1 MTSADLNQAE
11 LRQRA
16 SGLLAS
22 GRLPSGEPLATW
34 AGSGRG
40 ERCCVCQVLVKQDEI
55 GFDLSFRMPE
65 REVELHMHN
74 RCRIAWEQVR
84 AAGSATGRAAAP

>member
-1 MTSADLNQAE
+1 MTTMNVTESE

-16 SGLLAS
+16 SGLLAL
-22 GRLPSGEPLATW
+22 GRLPRDEPSATW

-40 ERCCVCQVLVKQDEI
+40 EHCCVCNVLVRPDEI
-55 GFDLSFRMPE
+55 GFDLSFQLPG

-74 RCRIAWEQVR
+74 RCRVAWEQVR
-84 AAGSATGRAAAP
+84 GTR

>member
-1 MTSADLNQAE
+1 MTVAKIDEVE

-22 GRLPSGEPLATW
+22 GRLPWDEPAATW

-40 ERCCVCQVLVKQDEI
+40 ERCCVCQVLVRPDEI
-55 GFDLSFRMPE
+55 AFDLSFRKPE
-65 REVELHMHN
+65 RELHMHN

-84 AAGSATGRAAAP
+84 GDRWR

>member
-1 MTSADLNQAE
+1 MTPATIDEGA

-22 GRLPSGEPLATW
+22 GRLPSVEPSATW

-40 ERCCVCQVLVKQDEI
+40 ERCCVCQVLVRPDEI
-55 GFDLSFRMPE
+55 AFDLSFRTPE
-65 REVELHMHN
+65 REVELHMHS
-74 RCRIAWEQVR
+74 RCRIVWEQVR
-84 AAGSATGRAAAP
+84 AAR

>member
-1 MTSADLNQAE
+1 MTVANLNEAE

-22 GRLPSGEPLATW
+22 GRLPTDEPSATW

-40 ERCCVCQVLVKQDEI
+40 ERCCVCHVQVRSDEI
-55 GFDLSFRMPE
+55 GFDLSFQSTE
-65 REVELHMHN
+65 RELELHMHT
-74 RCRIAWEQVR
+74 RCRIAWEQER
-84 AAGSATGRAAAP
+84 GRR

>member
-1 MTSADLNQAE
+1 MTAANLNEIE

-16 SGLLAS
+16 SGLLAT
-22 GRLPSGEPLATW
+22 GRLPSSEPSATW

-40 ERCCVCQVLVKQDEI
+40 ERCCVCHVLVRPDEI
-55 GFDLSFRMPE
+55 GFDLSFRTPD

-74 RCRIAWEQVR
+74 RCRVAWEQER
-84 AAGSATGRAAAP
+84 ASGRAAAP

>member
-1 MTSADLNQAE
+1 MTPTNINDTE

-22 GRLPSGEPLATW
+22 GRLPADEPSATW

-40 ERCCVCQVLVKQDEI
+40 ERCCICHVQVRPDEI
-55 GFDLSFRMPE
+55 GFDLSFRA
-65 REVELHMHN
+65 RGQEVELHMHS
-74 RCRIAWEQVR
+74 RCRVAWEQER
-84 AAGSATGRAAAP
+84 GHR

>member
-1 MTSADLNQAE
+1 MTPTNINDTE

-22 GRLPSGEPLATW
+22 GRLPTDEPSATW

-40 ERCCVCQVLVKQDEI
+40 ERCCVCHVQVRADEI
-55 GFDLSFRMPE
+55 GFDLSFRTRG
-65 REVELHMHN
+65 REVELHMHS
-74 RCRIAWEQVR
+74 RCRVAWEQER
-84 AAGSATGRAAAP
+84 SHR

>member
-1 MTSADLNQAE
+1 MTRANPDELE

-22 GRLPSGEPLATW
+22 GRLPASEPAATW

-40 ERCCVCQVLVKQDEI
+40 ERCCVCQVLVSHDEI
-55 GFDLSFRMPE
+55 GFDLSFRMPDQ
-65 REVELHMHN
+65 EVELHMHN

-84 AAGSATGRAAAP
+84 GRR

>member
-1 MTSADLNQAE
+1 MTRANLDELE
-11 LRQRA
+11 LRRRA

-22 GRLPSGEPLATW
+22 GRLPSGEPSAIW

-40 ERCCVCQVLVKQDEI
+40 ERCCVCHVPVSPDEI
-55 GFDLSFRMPE
+55 GCDLAFRMRE

-74 RCRIAWEQVR
+74 RCRAAWEQVR
-84 AAGSATGRAAAP
+84 GSR

>member
-1 MTSADLNQAE
+1 MTPANFDELE

-16 SGLLAS
+16 SGLLAA
-22 GRLPSGEPLATW
+22 GRLPTDEPSATW

-40 ERCCVCQVLVKQDEI
+40 ERCCVCHVLVKPDEI

-84 AAGSATGRAAAP
+84 GARAP

>member
-1 MTSADLNQAE
+1 MTPTGIDEME

-22 GRLPSGEPLATW
+22 GRLPADEPSATW

-40 ERCCVCQVLVKQDEI
+40 ERCCVCHVLVQSDEI
-55 GFDLSFRMPE
+55 GFDLSFRMSE

-74 RCRIAWEQVR
+74 RFRIAWEQVR
-84 AAGSATGRAAAP
+84 GRR

>member
-1 MTSADLNQAE
+1 MSAANTEESE

-16 SGLLAS
+16 SGLLAA
-22 GRLPSGEPLATW
+22 GRLPRGEPSATW

-40 ERCCVCQVLVKQDEI
+40 ERCCVCHVLVREDEI

-84 AAGSATGRAAAP
+84 GAR

>member
-1 MTSADLNQAE
+1 MTPANIDEAA

-16 SGLLAS
+16 SGLLAA
-22 GRLPSGEPLATW
+22 GRLPSAEPSATW

-40 ERCCVCQVLVKQDEI
+40 ERCCVCHVLVHPDEI

-65 REVELHMHN
+65 SNVELHMHS

-84 AAGSATGRAAAP
+84 GESAATSRAAAP

>member
-1 MTSADLNQAE
+1 MTPANFDERE

-16 SGLLAS
+16 SGLLAT
-22 GRLPSGEPLATW
+22 GRLPSAEPSATW

-40 ERCCVCQVLVKQDEI
+40 ERCCVCHVQVQEDEI
-55 GFDLSFRMPE
+55 GFDLSFRMLE

-84 AAGSATGRAAAP
+84 VARPIT

>member
-1 MTSADLNQAE
+1 MTTANMNEIE

-16 SGLLAS
+16 SGLLAT
-22 GRLPSGEPLATW
+22 GRLPTDEPSATW

-40 ERCCVCQVLVKQDEI
+40 ERCCVCHVLVRPDEI
-55 GFDLSFRMPE
+55 GFDLSFRTPE

-84 AAGSATGRAAAP
+84 GGATGRSAAP

>member
-1 MTSADLNQAE
+1 MHASIDELE

-22 GRLPSGEPLATW
+22 GRLPTVEPSATW

-40 ERCCVCQVLVKQDEI
+40 ERCCVCHVLVQPDEI
-55 GFDLSFRMPE
+55 AFDLSFRTAE

-84 AAGSATGRAAAP
+84 GSR

>member
-1 MTSADLNQAE
+1 MTPANVDEIE

-22 GRLPSGEPLATW
+22 GRLPRIEPSATW

-40 ERCCVCQVLVKQDEI
+40 ERCAICHILVRPDEI
-55 GFDLSFRMPE
+55 GFDLSFRLPE

-84 AAGSATGRAAAP
+84 GAR

>member
-1 MTSADLNQAE
+1 MNSVNASESE
-11 LRQRA
+11 LQQRA

-22 GRLPSGEPLATW
+22 GRLPRDEPSATW

-40 ERCCVCQVLVKQDEI
+40 ERCCVCNVLVRPDEI

-74 RCRIAWEQVR
+74 RCRIAWEQMR
-84 AAGSATGRAAAP
+84 GRR

>member
-1 MTSADLNQAE
+1 MTPANLDEAA

-16 SGLLAS
+16 SGLLAA
-22 GRLPSGEPLATW
+22 GRLPASEPSATW

-40 ERCCVCQVLVKQDEI
+40 ERCCVCHVLVSQSEI
-55 GFDLSFRMPE
+55 GCDLAFRTPE

-84 AAGSATGRAAAP
+84 GRR

>member
-1 MTSADLNQAE
+1 MTTANLNEIE
-11 LRQRA
+11 LCQRA
-16 SGLLAS
+16 SGLLAT
-22 GRLPSGEPLATW
+22 GRLPSSEPSATW

-40 ERCCVCQVLVKQDEI
+40 ERCCVCHVLVRSDEI
-55 GFDLSFRMPE
+55 GFDLSFRTPE

-84 AAGSATGRAAAP
+84 GGATGRAATP

>member
-1 MTSADLNQAE
+1 MTSVYVDEAL

-16 SGLLAS
+16 SGLLAC
-22 GRLPSGEPLATW
+22 GRLPTGEPSATW

-40 ERCCVCQVLVKQDEI
+40 ERCCVCQVLVRADEI
-55 GFDLSFRMPE
+55 GFDLSFRTAH

-84 AAGSATGRAAAP
+84 GGR